1 MAVISEDH
9 IEQVIIKEFIELGYQ
24 YINGTDI
31 SPDGSMPEREY
42 NEVVLKNRLQEA
54 IAKLNP
60 NIPYEAQEEALRKV
74 LRADSPELFQNN
86 YQFHKY
92 LTEGVDVE
100 YRKTDRIA
108 GDKVWLIDY
117 ENRNN
122 NEFLVINQ
130 FTVIEGNTNKRP
142 DVILFVNG
150 LPLVVI
156 ELKNAADENA
166 NVNAAFNQ
174 LQTYKQAIPSLFQY
188 NALLIASDGWDALY
202 GSLTSPKQ
210 FFVPWKSIDGKLVA
224 DENIPQMEVMAKGM
238 LNKEV
243 LPDLIRH
250 FTIFHLN
257 KEKITKIVPRYHQY
271 FAVNKAIEQTKRA
284 TGFSL
289 PPSGGV
295 GGGHGDQRAGV
306 IWHTQGSGKSFS
318 MAFYAG
324 KLVLALNNPTLVI
337 LTDRNDLDDQLFD
350 TFSLSQDILRQTPVQ
365 AENRDDLKKKLS
377 VTSGGIV
384 FTTIQKFLPEIEE
397 KIDLGNGKFKN
408 IKGQFEELSDR
419 RNIVVIADEA
429 HRSQYD
435 FMDGFAKHMRDAL
448 PNASFIG
455 FTGTPIENTDKNTQA
470 VFGDYI
476 DVYDIQQAVEDG
488 ATVRIFYENR
498 LAKINLKEEE
508 IPRVDAEFEELTESE
523 EVTDQQKLKAKWAR
537 LEAIVGNQHRLSLIA
552 ADIVKH
558 FEERNAILDGK
569 AMIVCM
575 SRRIAV
581 DLYAEIIKIKPDW
594 HSDDDAEGTIKVVM
608 TGSSSDPLPFQPHV
622 RNKAK
627 RKALGDRLKDPKDSL
642 KLAIVRDMWL
652 TGFDAPSMHTLYID
666 KPMKGHNLMQ
676 AIARVNR
683 VYKDKEGG
691 LVVDYIGIATDLK
704 KALSVYTES
713 GGKGK
718 PAFDQEEAA
727 SVMMSKYEIVA
738 QMFSETPKEPD
749 TSLSPFGGN
758 GKGGGFDYKSFFGLT
773 PKEKLYFPIQA
784 ANYILGLEDGKARYT
799 NAVTALSKSF
809 AISVPHPYT
818 SDIRDEV
825 GLFQA
830 IKARIV
836 KVTQSGKAK
845 SDEEIETAIKQIL
858 SDAVAADEVVDIF
871 DAAGIKKPDISI
883 LSDEFLAEVKGM
895 QHKNLAFELLKKL
908 LNDEIKT
915 RQTTNIVQSKK
926 FSEMIENAVRSYQNN
941 LITSAQVIEELINL
955 AKEIKEADRKGED
968 LGLDFREFAFYSAL
982 EVNDSAV
989 AVLGDDILRH
999 IARELVDTV
1008 RGNTSIDWT
1017 VRENVQAKMR
1027 IAVKRILRKHGY
1039 PPDMQEKATE
1049 TVIEQAKL
1057 MANVFSIN
1065 TKNYPKDQDGSFQLA
1080 AEP

>member
-9 IEQVIIKEFIELGYQ
+9 IEQVIIQEFIELGYQ

-60 NIPYEAQEEALRKV
+60 TVPYEAQEEALRKV
-74 LRADSPELFQNN
+74 LRSDSPDLFQNN

-100 YRKTDRIA
+100 YRKADRIA

-117 ENRNN
+117 ENPSN

-166 NVNAAFNQ
+166 DVSAAFNQ
-174 LQTYKQAIPSLFQY
+174 LQTYKQTIPSLFQY

-210 FFVPWKSIDGKLVA
+210 FFVPWKSIDGQLVA

-238 LNKEV
+238 LNKTV

-250 FTIFHLN
+250 FTIFHQN
-257 KEKITKIVPRYHQY
+257 KEQTIKIVPRYHQY
-271 FAVNKAIEQTKRA
+271 FAVNKAVEA
-284 TGFSL
+284 TRKATAEN
-289 PPSGGV
+289 
-295 GGGHGDQRAGV
+295 GDQRAGV
-306 IWHTQGSGKSFS
+306 IWHTQGSGKSLS

-365 AENRDDLKKKLS
+365 AENRDHLKNLLS

-397 KIDLGNGKFKN
+397 KIDLGNGQFKN

-508 IPRVDAEFEELTESE
+508 KPRVDAEFEELTESE
-523 EVTDQQKLKAKWAR
+523 ELTDQQKLKAKWAR

-558 FEERNAILDGK
+558 FEERNSILDGK

-575 SRRIAV
+575 SRRICV
-581 DLYAEIIKIKPDW
+581 DLYAEIIKIRPDW

-608 TGSSSDPLPFQPHV
+608 TGSSSDPLNFQPHV
-622 RNKAK
+622 RNKPK

-738 QMFSETPKEPD
+738 QMFEEQPTDKSQHK
-749 TSLSPFGGN
+749 
-758 GKGGGFDYKSFFGLT
+758 GFDYKSFFGLT

-818 SDIRDEV
+818 NDIRDEV

-836 KVTQSGKAK
+836 KVTQSSKTK

-858 SDAVAADEVVDIF
+858 SDAVVADEVVDIF

-895 QHKNLAFELLKKL
+895 QHKNLALELLKKL

-915 RQTTNIVQSKK
+915 RQKTNIVQSKK
-926 FSEMIENAVRSYQNN
+926 FSEMIENAVRNYQNN
-941 LITSAQVIEELINL
+941 LITSAQVIEELIKL

-989 AVLGDDILRH
+989 AVLGDEILRH
-999 IARELVDTV
+999 IARELVDTI
-1008 RGNTSIDWT
+1008 RKNSSIDWT

-1027 IAVKRILRKHGY
+1027 IAVKKILRKHGY
-1039 PPDMQEKATE
+1039 PPDLELKATE
-1049 TVIEQAKL
+1049 TVIEQAKM
-1057 MANVFSIN
+1057 MASEFSKTKDYNIN
-1065 TKNYPKDQDGSFQLA
+1065 PNDDMSIA
-1080 AEP
+1080 AEPEI

>member
-1 MAVISEDH
+1 MAAVISEDH
-9 IEQVIIKEFIELGYQ
+9 IEQIIIQEFIDLGYQ
-24 YINGTDI
+24 YLNGVDI
-31 SPDGSMPEREY
+31 SPEGLYKEREY

-54 IAKLNP
+54 IAKHNP
-60 NIPYEAQEEALRKV
+60 TIPAEAQEEALRKV
-74 LRADSPELFQNN
+74 LRSDSPELFQNN
-86 YQFHKY
+86 YTFHKY
-92 LTEGVDVE
+92 LTDGVEVE
-100 YRKTDRIA
+100 FRKGDRIA
-108 GDKVWLIDY
+108 GDKVWLVDY
-117 ENRNN
+117 DNPHN
-122 NEFLVINQ
+122 NEFLVVNQ
-130 FTVIEGNTNKRP
+130 FTVIEGNVNKRP

-166 NVNAAFNQ
+166 DVSAAFNQ

-188 NALLIASDGWDALY
+188 NALLVASDGWDALY

-210 FFVPWKSIDGKLVA
+210 FFVPWKSIDGELVA
-224 DENIPQMEVMAKGM
+224 DEHIPQMEVMAKGM
-238 LNKEV
+238 LNKDV
-243 LPDLIRH
+243 ILDLIRH
-250 FTIFHLN
+250 FTIFHQN
-257 KEKITKIVPRYHQY
+257 KEQLTKIVPRYHQY
-271 FAVNKAIEQTKRA
+271 FAVNKAVEA
-284 TGFSL
+284 TNKATE
-289 PPSGGV
+289 V
-295 GGGHGDQRAGV
+295 NGDQRAGV
-306 IWHTQGSGKSFS
+306 IWHTQGSGKSLS

-365 AENRDDLKKKLS
+365 AENRDHLKGLLS
-377 VTSGGIV
+377 VGSGGIV
-384 FTTIQKFLPEIEE
+384 FTTIQKFLPEIEQ
-397 KIDLGNGKFKN
+397 KIDLGDGKFKN

-435 FMDGFAKHMRDAL
+435 FIDGFAKHMRDAL

-498 LAKINLKEEE
+498 LAKIALKEENKYQIDE
-508 IPRVDAEFEELTESE
+508 QLNLVAEEMADYGEKDEGISYDIES
-523 EVTDQQKLKAKWAR
+523 KKAKWAR
-537 LEAIVGNQHRLSLIA
+537 LEAIVGHPDRLKLIA

-569 AMIVCM
+569 GMIVCM

-581 DLYAEIIKIKPDW
+581 ELYNEIIKIRPEW
-594 HSDDDAEGTIKVVM
+594 HSDDDNEGAIKVVM

-627 RKALGDRLKDPKDSL
+627 RKALGERLKDPKDGL

-652 TGFDAPSMHTLYID
+652 TGFDAPSLHTLYID

-727 SVMMSKYEIVA
+727 AVMMSKYEIVA
-738 QMFSETPKEPD
+738 QMFAEQPKDHTE
-749 TSLSPFGGN
+749 S
-758 GKGGGFDYKSFFGLT
+758 KGFNYQSFFTMT

-784 ANYILGLEDGKARYT
+784 ANYILGLEDGKARYI
-799 NAVTALSKSF
+799 NAVTALSKAF
-809 AISVPHPYT
+809 AISVPHPST
-818 SDIRDEV
+818 IEIRDEV

-830 IKARIV
+830 IKSRIV
-836 KVTQSGKAK
+836 KVTQSKKGK

-858 SDAVAADEVVDIF
+858 SDAVVADEVIDIF

-895 QHKNLAFELLKKL
+895 KHKNLAFELLKKL
-908 LNDEIKT
+908 LNDEVKT
-915 RQTTNIVQSKK
+915 RQRTNIVQSKK
-926 FSEMIENAVRSYQNN
+926 FSEMIEKAVRNYQNN
-941 LITSAQVIEELINL
+941 LITSAEVIQELINL
-955 AKEIKEADRKGED
+955 AKDIKEADRKGED

-989 AVLGDDILRH
+989 SILGDDILRH

-1008 RGNTSIDWT
+1008 RSNSSIDWT

-1027 IAVKRILRKHGY
+1027 IAVKKILRKHGY
-1039 PPDMQEKATE
+1039 PPDLELKATE
-1049 TVIEQAKL
+1049 TVLEQAKL
-1057 MANVFSIN
+1057 
-1065 TKNYPKDQDGSFQLA
+1065 LA
-1080 AEP
+1080 SAMS

>member
-9 IEQVIIKEFIELGYQ
+9 IEQVIIQEFIDLGYS
-24 YINGTDI
+24 YVNGADI
-31 SPDGSMPEREY
+31 SPEGTAQEREF
-42 NEVVLKNRLQEA
+42 NEVVLKNRLHSA
-54 IAKLNP
+54 IAQLNP
-60 NIPYEAQEEALRKV
+60 NVPYEAQEEAVKKLLRT
-74 LRADSPELFQNN
+74 DSPNLFQNN
-86 YQFHKY
+86 YQVHKY
-92 LTEGVDVE
+92 LTDGVDVE
-100 YRKTDRIA
+100 YRKGDRIV

-117 ENRNN
+117 ENPTN
-122 NEFLVINQ
+122 NEFLVVNQ
-130 FTVIEGNTNKRP
+130 FTIIEKNVNKRP
-142 DVILFVNG
+142 DLILFING

-156 ELKNAADENA
+156 ELKNAVDENA
-166 NVNAAFNQ
+166 TISSAFNQ
-174 LQTYKQAIPSLFQY
+174 LQTYKQTISSLFQY
-188 NALLIASDGWDALY
+188 NALLIISDGWEALY

-224 DENIPQMEVMAKGM
+224 DENIPQMEVLAKGM
-238 LNKEV
+238 LNKNV
-243 LPDLIRH
+243 LPDLIRNYI
-250 FTIFHLN
+250 IFHQN
-257 KEKITKIVPRYHQY
+257 KEQITKIVPRYHQY
-271 FAVNKAIEQTKRA
+271 FAVNKAVETTKLA
-284 TGFSL
+284 TSEK
-289 PPSGGV
+289 
-295 GGGHGDQRAGV
+295 GDQRAGV
-306 IWHTQGSGKSFS
+306 IWHTQGSGKSLS
-318 MAFYAG
+318 MVFYAG

-350 TFSLSQDILRQTPVQ
+350 TFSQSQDLLRQTPVQ

-384 FTTIQKFLPEIEE
+384 FTTIQKFLPEVVDKVDVGE
-397 KIDLGNGKFKN
+397 GKTKN
-408 IKGQFEELSDR
+408 IKGQFEQLSDR

-455 FTGTPIENTDKNTQA
+455 FTGTPIANTDKNTQA

-508 IPRVDAEFEELTESE
+508 KPRVDAEFEELTESE
-523 EVTDQQKLKAKWAR
+523 ELTERQKLKSKWAR
-537 LEAIVGNQHRLSLIA
+537 LEAIVGNEHRLELIA
-552 ADIVKH
+552 NDIVKH
-558 FEERNAILDGK
+558 FESRNEILDGK

-575 SRRIAV
+575 SRRICV
-581 DLYAEIIKIKPDW
+581 DLYAQIIKLRPEW
-594 HSDDDAEGTIKVVM
+594 HSDDDADGSIKVVM
-608 TGSSSDPLPFQPHV
+608 TGSSSDPLSFQPHV

-627 RKALGDRLKDPKDSL
+627 RKALGERIKDPKDKL
-642 KLAIVRDMWL
+642 KIAIVRDMWL

-666 KPMKGHNLMQ
+666 KPMQGHNLMQ

-691 LVVDYIGIATDLK
+691 LVVDYIGIANDLK
-704 KALSVYTES
+704 RALALYTDS

-718 PAFDQEEAA
+718 PAFDQDEAA
-727 SVMMSKYEIVA
+727 SVMMGKYEIVS
-738 QMFSETPKEPD
+738 QMFSEQPLDK
-749 TSLSPFGGN
+749 SV
-758 GKGGGFDYKSFFGLT
+758 KKGFDYKSFFTLS
-773 PKEKLYFPIQA
+773 PKEKLYFPIQG
-784 ANYILGLEDGKARYT
+784 ANYVLGLENGKERFI
-799 NAVTALSKSF
+799 NAVTELTKSF

-818 SDIRDEV
+818 MDIRDEV

-830 IKARIV
+830 IKTRIV
-836 KVTQSGKAK
+836 KVTQSERGKT
-845 SDEEIETAIKQIL
+845 DEEIDTAIKQIL
-858 SDAVAADEVVDIF
+858 SDAIVSDEVIDIF

-895 QHKNLAFELLKKL
+895 THKNLALELLKKL
-908 LNDEIKT
+908 LKGEIKT
-915 RQTTNIVQSKK
+915 RTKVNLVQAKK
-926 FSEMIENAVRSYQNN
+926 FSEMLDSSVKNYQNN
-941 LITSAQVIEELINL
+941 LITSAQVIDEMIRL
-955 AKEIKEADRKGED
+955 AKEIKEADRRGED
-968 LGLDFREFAFYSAL
+968 LGLDFREYAFYSAL
-982 EVNDSAV
+982 EVNDSSV

-1008 RGNTSIDWT
+1008 RRNTSIDWT

-1027 IAVKRILRKHGY
+1027 IAVKKILRKHGY
-1039 PPDMQEKATE
+1039 PPDMELKATE

-1057 MANVFSIN
+1057 LANDFS
-1065 TKNYPKDQDGSFQLA
+1065 GSSTYTLNGDNLGMV

>member
-1 MAVISEDH
+1 MAAVISEDH
-9 IEQVIIKEFIELGYQ
+9 IEQIIIQEFIDLGYD
-24 YINGTDI
+24 YINGVDI
-31 SPDGSMPEREY
+31 SPEGLYKEREY

-54 IAKLNP
+54 IAKHNP
-60 NIPYEAQEEALRKV
+60 TIPAEAQEEALRKV
-74 LRADSPELFQNN
+74 LRSDSPELFQNN
-86 YQFHKY
+86 CRFHKY
-92 LTEGVDVE
+92 LTEGVEVE
-100 YRKTDRIA
+100 FRKGDRIA
-108 GDKVWLIDY
+108 GDKVWLVDY
-117 ENRNN
+117 DNPHN

-130 FTVIEGNTNKRP
+130 FTVIEGNVNKRP

-166 NVNAAFNQ
+166 DVKAAFNQ
-174 LQTYKQAIPSLFQY
+174 LQTYKQTIPSLFQY
-188 NALLIASDGWDALY
+188 NALLVASDGWDALY

-210 FFVPWKSIDGKLVA
+210 FFVPWKSIDGELMA

-238 LNKEV
+238 LNKGV
-243 LPDLIRH
+243 FLDLIRH
-250 FTIFHLN
+250 FTIFHQN
-257 KEKITKIVPRYHQY
+257 KEQLTKIVPRYHQY
-271 FAVNKAIEQTKRA
+271 FAVNKAVEATKKA
-284 TGFSL
+284 TA
-289 PPSGGV
+289 V
-295 GGGHGDQRAGV
+295 NGDQRAGV
-306 IWHTQGSGKSFS
+306 IWHTQGSGKSLS

-324 KLVLALNNPTLVI
+324 KLVLQLQNPTLVI

-350 TFSLSQDILRQTPVQ
+350 TFSLSQDLLRQTPVQ
-365 AENRDDLKKKLS
+365 AENRDHLKDLLS
-377 VTSGGIV
+377 VGSGGIV
-384 FTTIQKFLPEIEE
+384 FTTIQKFLPEIEQ

-408 IKGQFEELSDR
+408 IKGQFDELSDR

-435 FMDGFAKHMRDAL
+435 FIDGFAKHMRDAL

-498 LAKINLKEEE
+498 LAKIALKEENKYQIDE
-508 IPRVDAEFEELTESE
+508 QLNLVAEEMADYGETEEGISYDIES
-523 EVTDQQKLKAKWAR
+523 KKAKWAR
-537 LEAIVGNQHRLSLIA
+537 LEAIVGHPDRLKLIA
-552 ADIVKH
+552 TDIVKH

-569 AMIVCM
+569 GMIVCM

-581 DLYAEIIKIKPDW
+581 ELYDEIIKIRPDW
-594 HSDDDAEGTIKVVM
+594 HSDDDNEGAIKVVM

-627 RKALGDRLKDPKDSL
+627 RKALGERLKNPKDVL

-652 TGFDAPSMHTLYID
+652 TGFDAPSLHTLYID

-727 SVMMSKYEIVA
+727 AVMMSKYEIVA
-738 QMFSETPKEPD
+738 QMFSEQPKDHTE
-749 TSLSPFGGN
+749 S
-758 GKGGGFDYKSFFGLT
+758 KGFNYQSFFT
-773 PKEKLYFPIQA
+773 MRPKEKLYFPIQA
-784 ANYILGLEDGKARYT
+784 ANYILGLEDGKARYV
-799 NAVTALSKSF
+799 NAVTALSKAF
-809 AISVPHPYT
+809 AISVPHPST
-818 SDIRDEV
+818 IEIRDEV

-830 IKARIV
+830 IKSRIV
-836 KVTQSGKAK
+836 KVTQSSKKGK
-845 SDEEIETAIKQIL
+845 SDEEVETAIKQIL
-858 SDAVAADEVVDIF
+858 SDAVVADEVIDIF

-883 LSDEFLAEVKGM
+883 LSDEFLAEVRGM
-895 QHKNLAFELLKKL
+895 KHKNLAFELLKKL
-908 LNDEIKT
+908 LNDEVKT
-915 RQTTNIVQSKK
+915 RQRINIVQSKK
-926 FSEMIENAVRSYQNN
+926 FSEMIENAVRNYQNN
-941 LITSAQVIEELINL
+941 LITSAEVIQELINL
-955 AKEIKEADRKGED
+955 AKDLKEADRKGEG

-989 AVLGDDILRH
+989 AILGDDILRH

-1008 RGNTSIDWT
+1008 RSNSSIDWT

-1039 PPDMQEKATE
+1039 PPDLELKATE
-1049 TVIEQAKL
+1049 TVLEQAKL
-1057 MANVFSIN
+1057 MANEVV
-1065 TKNYPKDQDGSFQLA
+1065 
-1080 AEP
+1080 

>member
-9 IEQVIIKEFIELGYQ
+9 IEQVIIQEFIELGYQ

-60 NIPYEAQEEALRKV
+60 SIPYEAQEEALRKV
-74 LRADSPELFQNN
+74 LRSDSPDLFQNN

-117 ENRNN
+117 ENPSK
-122 NEFLVINQ
+122 NEFLVVNQ
-130 FTVIEGNTNKRP
+130 FTVIENNTNKRP

-166 NVNAAFNQ
+166 DVNAAFNQ
-174 LQTYKQAIPSLFQY
+174 LQTYKQTIPSLFQY

-202 GSLTSPKQ
+202 GSLTAPKQ
-210 FFVPWKSIDGKLVA
+210 FFVPWKSIDGNVVA
-224 DENIPQMEVMAKGM
+224 DVDMPQMEVMAKGM
-238 LNKEV
+238 LNKTV
-243 LPDLIRH
+243 LLDLIRH
-250 FTIFHLN
+250 FTIFHQN
-257 KEKITKIVPRYHQY
+257 KEQTIKIVPRYHQY
-271 FAVNKAIEQTKRA
+271 FAVNKAVEA
-284 TGFSL
+284 TRKATAEN
-289 PPSGGV
+289 
-295 GGGHGDQRAGV
+295 GDQRAGV
-306 IWHTQGSGKSFS
+306 IWHTQGSGKSLS

-523 EVTDQQKLKAKWAR
+523 EVTDQQKLKAKWAG

-575 SRRIAV
+575 SRRICV

-594 HSDDDAEGTIKVVM
+594 HSNDDAEGTIKVVM
-608 TGSSSDPLPFQPHV
+608 TGSSSDPLQFQPHV

-627 RKALGDRLKDPKDSL
+627 RKAIGERLKDPKDSL

-738 QMFSETPKEPD
+738 QMFAEQPSDK
-749 TSLSPFGGN
+749 SQS
-758 GKGGGFDYKSFFGLT
+758 KGFDYKSFFGRT

-784 ANYILGLEDGKARYT
+784 ANYILGLEDGKVRYT

-818 SDIRDEV
+818 NDIRDEV

-836 KVTQSGKAK
+836 KVTQSSKTK

-858 SDAVAADEVVDIF
+858 SDAVVADEVVDIF

-895 QHKNLAFELLKKL
+895 QHKNLALELLKKL

-915 RQTTNIVQSKK
+915 RQKTNIVQSKK
-926 FSEMIENAVRSYQNN
+926 FSEMIENAVRNYQNN

-989 AVLGDDILRH
+989 AVLGDEILRH
-999 IARELVDTV
+999 IARELVDTI
-1008 RGNTSIDWT
+1008 RKNSSIDWT

-1027 IAVKRILRKHGY
+1027 IAVKKILRKHGY
-1039 PPDMQEKATE
+1039 PPDMESKATE
-1049 TVIEQAKL
+1049 TVIEQAKM
-1057 MANVFSIN
+1057 MASEFSKTKEYKIN
-1065 TKNYPKDQDGSFQLA
+1065 PSSDMSIA
-1080 AEP
+1080 AEPKD